1 MKLGDFFRLP
11 QVRILSVIF
20 GMFCG
25 FPLLFIVD
33 WKYAVL
39 VGASATLLTSLILP
53 LVLYREEKAY
63 RKIKSRLPQPFVL
76 DERVRFTIK
85 DGSIGGYLVLTDSSL
100 ILLSLEKGTH
110 RLELKR
116 SQIQKIVVGNEM
128 TTISIYLNNTQF
140 VQVFS
145 TACEEMHRVLL
156 ENGWGN

>member
-20 GMFCG
+20 GFFCG
-25 FPLLFIVD
+25 FPLLFFFD
-33 WKYAVL
+33 WKFAVL
-39 VGASATLLTSLILP
+39 IGAVVTLLTSLILP
-53 LVLYREEKAY
+53 IVLYREERAY
-63 RKIKSRLPQPFVL
+63 RKIKNRLPQPFVL
-76 DERVRFTIK
+76 DERVRFTVK

-145 TACEEMHRVLL
+145 TACEKMHRVLM